1 MAQGIWINTVQQL
14 TAAAAG
20 IKVVIHHFIHPLDRQ
35 QFRPTAGMALL
46 SIPLAATALAPLWR
60 INPSPSLER
69 GLEELR
75 ELRPI
80 RSRRFSNSV
89 AKEVSWPRNSSI
101 CCCWALISAL
111 TLAGDSSQSASG
123 IPARSGFITGCLHLR
138 CNRKS
143 NCRQGFSRADVRR
156 ELSRTMNGYER
167 HDIQLPYI
175 CKNMLIQHN

>member
-101 CCCWALISAL
+101 CCWALISAL
-111 TLAGDSSQSASG
+111 TLAGASSKSASG
-123 IPARSGFITGCLHLR
+123 FPAGSAFIKGGLHLR
-138 CNRKS
+138 AAS
-143 NCRQGFSRADVRR
+143 QPVV
-156 ELSRTMNGYER
+156 
-167 HDIQLPYI
+167 
-175 CKNMLIQHN
+175 